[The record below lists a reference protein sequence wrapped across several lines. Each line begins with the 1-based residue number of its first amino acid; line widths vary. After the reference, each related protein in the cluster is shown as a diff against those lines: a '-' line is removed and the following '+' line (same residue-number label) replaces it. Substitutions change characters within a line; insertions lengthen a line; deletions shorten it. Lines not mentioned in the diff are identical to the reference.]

1 MAGRGKKKEGGRNG
15 RRKGGGSWHQ
25 RHGLLLG
32 FAKWGL
38 VATVWSFF
46 LGLCFVGW
54 LAYDLPDVS
63 RLNEI
68 ERRPSVTLLAADG
81 SILASYGDL
90 YGKTVTLADL
100 PGYLPQAVIATEDR
114 RFYSHFGLDLRGLAR
129 AIYVNLRSGAWVQ
142 GGSTITQQLAKNVFL
157 TPARTLRRKGQEV
170 LLALWLEHNFTK
182 DQLLALY
189 LNRVYFGA
197 GTYGVDAAAQRY
209 FGKTASQV
217 TRYEAALLAGLLK
230 APSRYSPFNDRD
242 LAQARARL
250 VLDNMVAA
258 GYMTKDEADKVAA
271 EGFGRGTPARSGPLG
286 QYFADWVLDQL
297 PSFVGYSDRDLVVK
311 TTLDPTLQRQAESKL
326 SETFAKDG
334 PPQDASE
341 AALVSMTPEGAV
353 KAMVGGLDYG
363 STQFNRAT
371 QAERQ
376 PGSAFKPFLFLTAFE
391 NGFDPDNHFTDAPIS
406 IGKWKPDNYNDRYYG
421 DVTLREAF
429 ARSLNSV
436 AAQLIQR
443 VGPQRVA
450 QTALRLGITSRL
462 LATPSLALGTS
473 EVNLLELTGAYAVFA
488 NRGQG
493 VWPYAI
499 AEVRDN
505 EGNLLYAREGSGP
518 GRVVAPRYVLEM
530 QDLMS
535 SVIEWGT
542 GKAAQI
548 GRPAAGKTGTTQDY
562 RDAWFVGF
570 TAELVT
576 GVWVGNDDGHPMKKV
591 AGSGLPT
598 KIWQAYMSA
607 ALEKELPHPLPW
619 PGGDD
624 VPLAAGVPD
633 STATTA
639 SDGTTAEMAVAPDP
653 VTAAK
658 ETGNDS
664 FAAFIE
670 RLVNQN
676 QNRK

>member
-1 MAGRGKKKEGGRNG
+1 MAGRGKKKEGGRNAG
-15 RRKGGGSWHQ
+15 RKGGKSWRQ
-25 RHGLLLG
+25 RHRLLLA
-32 FAKWGL
+32 FARWGL

-46 LGLCFVGW
+46 IGLCFVGW

-68 ERRPSVTLLAADG
+68 ERRPSVTLLASDG
-81 SILASYGDL
+81 SILATYGDL

-197 GTYGVDAAAQRY
+197 GTYGVDAAARRY
-209 FGKTASQV
+209 FGKPASQV

-242 LAQARARL
+242 LAKARARL
-250 VLDNMVAA
+250 VLDNMVDA

-271 EGFGRGTPARSGPLG
+271 EGFGHGTPARNGPLG

-297 PSFVGYSDRDLVVK
+297 PSFVGYSDRDLVVT
-311 TTLDPTLQRQAESKL
+311 TTLDPVLQRQAEGKL
-326 SETFAKDG
+326 GEIFAKGG

-341 AALVSMTPEGAV
+341 AALVSMTPAGAV

-391 NGFDPDNHFTDAPIS
+391 NGLDPDSHFTDAPIS
-406 IGKWKPDNYNDRYYG
+406 IGKWRPDNYNDRYYG

-450 QTALRLGITSRL
+450 QTAERLGITSRL
-462 LATPSLALGTS
+462 LAAPSLALGTS

-488 NRGQG
+488 NRGEG

-598 KIWQAYMSA
+598 RIWQAFMSA

-633 STATTA
+633 GTATTA
-639 SDGTTAEMAVAPDP
+639 SDGANADIAVAPDP

>member
-1 MAGRGKKKEGGRNG
+1 MAGRGKKKDSGRKAK
-15 RRKGGGSWHQ
+15 RKGGESWRQ
-25 RHGLLLG
+25 RHGLLLS

-68 ERRPSVTLLAADG
+68 DHKPSVTLLAADG
-81 SILASYGDL
+81 TILASYGDL
-90 YGKTVTLADL
+90 YGKTVTLQEL

-129 AIYVNLRSGAWVQ
+129 AVYVNLRSGAWVQ

-182 DQLLALY
+182 DQLLELY

-197 GTYGVDAAAQRY
+197 GTYGVDAAARRY
-209 FGKTASQV
+209 FGKPAAEV

-242 LAQARARL
+242 LAQARAKL
-250 VLDNMVAA
+250 VLSNMVAA
-258 GYMTKDEADKVAA
+258 GYLTQDESDKVAA
-271 EGFGRGTPARSGPLG
+271 EGFGHNTPARSGPLG

-297 PSFVGYSDRDLVVK
+297 PGFVGYSDRDLVVT
-311 TTLDPTLQRQAESKL
+311 TTLDPVLQRQAEAKL
-326 SETFAKDG
+326 TEIFMKDG
-334 PPQDASE
+334 PPQDASQ

-363 STQFNRAT
+363 NTQFNRAV
-371 QAERQ
+371 QAQRQ

-391 NGFDPDNHFTDAPIS
+391 NGFDPDSHFTDAPIS
-406 IGKWKPDNYNDRYYG
+406 IGNWKPDNYNDRYYG

-443 VGPQRVA
+443 VGPKRVA
-450 QTALRLGITSRL
+450 QTAERLGINSKLT
-462 LATPSLALGTS
+462 ATPSLALGTS
-473 EVNLLELTGAYAVFA
+473 EVNLLEMTGAYAVFA
-488 NRGQG
+488 NRGEG

-499 AEVRDN
+499 AEVRDRD
-505 EGNLLYAREGSGP
+505 GNLLYAREGSGP
-518 GRVVAPRYVLEM
+518 GRIVAPRYVLEM
-530 QDLMS
+530 QDIMS

-548 GRPAAGKTGTTQDY
+548 GRPEAGKTGTTQDY
-562 RDAWFVGF
+562 RDAWFIGY

-591 AGSGLPT
+591 AGSGLPV
-598 KIWQAYMSA
+598 KIWQGFMAA
-607 ALEKELPHPLPW
+607 ALDKELPRPLPW
-619 PGGDD
+619 PGGNE
-624 VPLAAGVPD
+624 PLVAGVPD
-633 STATTA
+633 GTAATA
-639 SDGTTAEMAVAPDP
+639 AADTAPSGTIIAPDP

-664 FAAFIE
+664 FANFIE
-670 RLVNQN
+670 RLVNQRDN
-676 QNRK
+676 KK

>member
-1 MAGRGKKKEGGRNG
+1 MAGRGRKKDSGQKAK
-15 RRKGGGSWHQ
+15 RKGGGSWRE

-38 VATVWSFF
+38 VGAVWSFF

-68 ERRPSVTLLAADG
+68 DHKPSVTLLASDG
-81 SILASYGDL
+81 TILASFGDL
-90 YGKTVTLADL
+90 YGKPVTLKEL

-129 AIYVNLRSGAWVQ
+129 AVYVNLRSGAWVQ

-182 DQLLALY
+182 DQILELY

-197 GTYGVDAAAQRY
+197 GTYGVDAAARRY
-209 FGKTASQV
+209 FGKPASQV

-242 LAQARARL
+242 LAQARAKL
-250 VLDNMVAA
+250 VLSNMVAA
-258 GYMTKDEADKVAA
+258 DYLTQAEADAVVA
-271 EGFGRGTPARSGPLG
+271 EGFGHNTPARSGPLG

-297 PSFVGYSDRDLVVK
+297 PSFVGYSDRDLVVT
-311 TTLDPTLQRQAESKL
+311 TTLDPVLQRQAEGKL
-326 SETFAKDG
+326 SEILTKDG

-371 QAERQ
+371 QAQRQ

-391 NGFDPDNHFTDAPIS
+391 NGFDPDSHFTDAPVS
-406 IGKWKPDNYNDRYYG
+406 IGNWKPDNYNDRYYG

-443 VGPQRVA
+443 VGPKRVA
-450 QTALRLGITSRL
+450 ATAERLGISSKL
-462 LATPSLALGTS
+462 MATPSLALGTS
-473 EVNLLELTGAYAVFA
+473 EVNLLEMTGAYAVFA
-488 NRGQG
+488 NRGEG

-499 AEVRDN
+499 AEVQDRA
-505 EGNLLYAREGSGP
+505 GNLLYQREGSGP
-518 GRVVAPRYVLEM
+518 GRIVAPRYVLQM
-530 QDLMS
+530 QDIMAA
-535 SVIEWGT
+535 VVDWGT
-542 GKAAQI
+542 AKAGQI

-562 RDAWFVGF
+562 RDAWFIGF

-591 AGSGLPT
+591 AGSGL
-598 KIWQAYMSA
+598 
-607 ALEKELPHPLPW
+607 
-619 PGGDD
+619 
-624 VPLAAGVPD
+624 
-633 STATTA
+633 
-639 SDGTTAEMAVAPDP
+639 
-653 VTAAK
+653 
-658 ETGNDS
+658 
-664 FAAFIE
+664 
-670 RLVNQN
+670 
-676 QNRK
+676 

>member
-1 MAGRGKKKEGGRNG
+1 MAGRGKKKESGRNPK
-15 RRKGGGSWHQ
+15 RKGGGSWRQ

-38 VATVWSFF
+38 VATVWGFF

-90 YGKTVTLADL
+90 YGKTITLADL

-129 AIYVNLRSGAWVQ
+129 AVYVNLRSGAWVQ
-142 GGSTITQQLAKNVFL
+142 GGSTITQQLAKNIFL

-197 GTYGVDAAAQRY
+197 GTYGVDAASRRY
-209 FGKTASQV
+209 FGKPAAEV

-258 GYMTKDEADKVAA
+258 GYMTKDEADTVAA
-271 EGFGRGTPARSGPLG
+271 EGFGHGTPARSGPLG

-297 PSFVGYSDRDLVVK
+297 PSFVGYSDRDLVVT
-311 TTLDPTLQRQAESKL
+311 TTLDPVLQRQAEGKL
-326 SETFAKDG
+326 AEIFAKEG

-371 QAERQ
+371 QAQRQ

-391 NGFDPDNHFTDAPIS
+391 NGFEPDSHFTDAPIS
-406 IGKWKPDNYNDRYYG
+406 IGHWKPDNYNDRYYG

-443 VGPQRVA
+443 VGPKRVA
-450 QTALRLGITSRL
+450 QTAERLGITSKL

-488 NRGQG
+488 NRGEG

-499 AEVRDN
+499 AEVRDR
-505 EGNLLYAREGSGP
+505 EGNLLYEREGSGP

-530 QDLMS
+530 QDAMS
-535 SVIEWGT
+535 AVIEWGT

-598 KIWQAYMSA
+598 KIWQGFMSA
-607 ALEKELPHPLPW
+607 ALAKELPHPLPW

-624 VPLAAGVPD
+624 VPLVAGVPD
-633 STATTA
+633 GTASETATA
-639 SDGTTAEMAVAPDP
+639 SDIVVAPDP

-670 RLVNQN
+670 RLVNQQ